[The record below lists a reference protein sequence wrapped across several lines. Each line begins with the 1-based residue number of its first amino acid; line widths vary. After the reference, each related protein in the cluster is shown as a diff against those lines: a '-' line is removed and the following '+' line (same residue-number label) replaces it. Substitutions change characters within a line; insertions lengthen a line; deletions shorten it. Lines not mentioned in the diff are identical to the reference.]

1 MSAQHDP
8 VTSPDHTLVHAD
20 TIEAMAAMKEG
31 SIAAAITSPPFDE
44 FFCYSNDAGDM
55 GNNRPQGFNLAWR
68 FFTEQL
74 HRVMA
79 PGGVVVLHW
88 TDLIAW
94 AVKDGY
100 MGLKDLGGRLHEAME
115 AVGFH
120 LRAKVAIEKDA
131 QAVAARMNLHSI
143 QFKTLRSDTG
153 ACFPIRNDYLYVF
166 QKEGERPPITS
177 FERGEITEEQ
187 WIEWAR
193 GTWRGS
199 ETDVLQ
205 VRGTGAPDDTK
216 HVSPL
221 QLWAI
226 DRCVVLWSNPGDLV
240 FDPFGGV
247 GSTGVVCAKRG
258 RRYVGTELKPE
269 YHLTAARNV
278 GDELKVQKNQLS
290 LLGVAATAPKADRE
304 AAA

>member
-1 MSAQHDP
+1 MSTLHDP
-8 VTSPDHTLVHAD
+8 VTNEDHTLVHAD
-20 TIEAMAAMKEG
+20 NIEAMAAMPEG
-31 SIAAAITSPPFDE
+31 CVRLVVTSPPFAD
-44 FFCYSNDAGDM
+44 FFTYSNDEADM
-55 GNNRPQGFNLAWR
+55 GNNRPEGFNLAWR

-74 HRVMA
+74 FRVMA

-94 AVKDGY
+94 GVKDGFQ
-100 MGLKDLGGRLHEAME
+100 GLKDFGGRLHDAME
-115 AVGFH
+115 AAGFH

-131 QAVAARMNLHSI
+131 QAVASRMHLHSI
-143 QFKTLRSDTG
+143 QFKTLHADTG
-153 ACFPIRNDYLYVF
+153 KCFPIRNDYLYVF
-166 QKEGERPPITS
+166 QKEGEAPPVTS

-193 GTWRGS
+193 GTWRGP

-205 VRGTGAPDDTK
+205 TRGTGAPDDTK
-216 HVSPL
+216 HVCPL

-226 DRCVVLWSNPGDLV
+226 DRCVILWSNPGDLV

-290 LLGVAATAPKADRE
+290 LLGVAATAPKAERE